1 MYMGLW
7 LLKYKG
13 FEFYIA
19 NFLLLLCLD
28 ANEGSE
34 NKWNEKKIS
43 YHLYLEIRRERENKI
58 ENYFISYVCVAK
70 RNEMER
76 IVYFFT

>member
-28 ANEGSE
+28 ADEGSE
-34 NKWNEKKIS
+34 NKWNENTERINVAKK
-43 YHLYLEIRRERENKI
+43 LQAKKNKMKVTLFLFL
-58 ENYFISYVCVAK
+58 FIS
-70 RNEMER
+70 
-76 IVYFFT
+76 F